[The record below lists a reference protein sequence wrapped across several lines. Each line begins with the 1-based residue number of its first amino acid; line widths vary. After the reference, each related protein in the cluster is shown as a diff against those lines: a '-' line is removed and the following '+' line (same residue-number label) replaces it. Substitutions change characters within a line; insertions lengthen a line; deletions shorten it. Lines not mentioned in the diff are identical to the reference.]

1 MTSTQSDS
9 IATTPEVTTF
19 IDTNVLVYAHDASE
33 VLKQRVAQDV
43 LQRLW
48 ADGSGVM
55 STQILQEFYSVA
67 TSKLKPAMSRSDA
80 REVVELYSAWPVVL
94 IAPTLILTASRLQ
107 ERYRLS
113 FWDALIV
120 EAARVA
126 GAERLL
132 TEDLQ
137 DGQDI
142 EGVRIEDPFRDSA
155 NAAAGGSEISRG

>member
-1 MTSTQSDS
+1 MTSTPNDS
-9 IATTPEVTTF
+9 IATTAKVTTF
-19 IDTNVLVYAHDASE
+19 IDTNVLVYAHDASD

-55 STQILQEFYSVA
+55 SAQILQEFYSVA

-80 REVVELYSAWPVVL
+80 REVVELYSAWPIVL
-94 IAPTLILTASRLQ
+94 IAPPLILTASQLQ

-137 DGQDI
+137 HGQDI
-142 EGVRIEDPFRDSA
+142 EGVRIEDPFRDVA
-155 NAAAGGSEISRG
+155 NAAAGEL